1 MNTKQKQYEK
11 WCFRL
16 MSSLIYLHIC
26 EKFSIFVYGENTVA
40 ITTKHYHNQ
49 LNQLNSEYYE
59 YQ

>member
-1 MNTKQKQYEK
+1 MKK